1 MFNTLPPYAHLGAS
15 IPPCKRPRR
24 RSAAQSTYNLLESLL
39 EISIVS
45 PVCLNR
51 EHFVTKADQHLLERI
66 QSPDNQIGGQMVAA

>member
-1 MFNTLPPYAHLGAS
+1 MPTWGHPFHPANDHVDEARLSRL
-15 IPPCKRPRR
+15 
-24 RSAAQSTYNLLESLL
+24 NLLESLL